1 MDNLGDSN
9 MQTNGYNTALP
20 YVAVGTDVWDLEL
33 GKGTVSG
40 LRDPESEIYHIGCVY
55 KVGYCTILRWYSR
68 DGRTETSVNRML
80 YYSEPVVTGDVK
92 PKFVPT
98 VPVGTLMVAEDT
110 GTGAA
115 ELFKVSRETSDAF
128 YSDTRVYPKTHTY
141 QFFLTQA
148 LPGIK
153 YES

>member
-1 MDNLGDSN
+1 
-9 MQTNGYNTALP
+9 MQTNVYITAP
-20 YVAVGTDVWDLEL
+20 DSVTVGTEVWDLEL
-33 GKGTVSG
+33 GKGVVSS

-55 KVGYCTILRWYSR
+55 MVGYCTTQRWYSR
-68 DGRTETSVNRML
+68 DGRTEASVNRML
-80 YYSEPVVTGDVK
+80 YYSEPVVTGDVR
-92 PKFVPT
+92 PRFVPT

-115 ELFKVSRETSDAF
+115 ELFKVARETPDAF
-128 YSDTRVYPKTHTY
+128 YSDTRMYSKKHTY

-148 LPGIK
+148 LPGTK